1 MSYFHP
7 RDIAPIPVTFTH
19 SNVRSQQELLAEI
32 GDLNLRLA
40 EAEKRLFHL
49 QHLEAWILRQPVIF
63 TPAICCEGVELP
75 GRIREERALQELRD
89 AASRRSA
96 AWGGL

>member
-7 RDIAPIPVTFTH
+7 RDIAPIPLSFTQ
-19 SNVRSQQELLAEI
+19 SSVRSEQQLLAEI
-32 GDLNLRLA
+32 GDLHVRLA

-49 QHLEAWILRQPVIF
+49 EHLEAWILRQPLIF

-75 GRIREERALQELRD
+75 VRIREERALAELRE

-96 AWGGL
+96 DWGGL